1 MKKIKTEKQFIYKT
15 NELEQI
21 LKKNYGYNVFLQE
34 IEVKNKKVYFSI
46 LLENETIKKISYSF
60 SELEQLMKIHY
71 GNNSYNIRQITVI
84 DRTKLHIDT
93 IKNSTSIW
101 KSEHSLIIKQLIN
114 KIQVIIN
121 DKSRTENLRFMI
133 GRMSEWN
140 EYTSYRSKLNLEIKK
155 NLKSQ
160 RDSTIKNHKLQ
171 KEYEQLQLLISLNK
185 LVKSS
190 KKNIQNITYY
200 NNLKSDETQTLIKK
214 IENIINNKQ
223 LK

>member
-21 LKKNYGYNVFLQE
+21 LKKNYGYNVFLKE

-101 KSEHSLIIKQLIN
+101 KSEHSLIIKQLIY
-114 KIQVIIN
+114 KIQAIIN

-171 KEYEQLQLLISLNK
+171 KEYKQLQLLISLNK

>member
-21 LKKNYGYNVFLQE
+21 LKKNYGYNVFLKE

-101 KSEHSLIIKQLIN
+101 KSEHSLIIKQLIY
-114 KIQVIIN
+114 KIQAIIN
-121 DKSRTENLRFMI
+121 DKSRTENLRFII

-171 KEYEQLQLLISLNK
+171 KEYKQLQLLISLNK

>member
-1 MKKIKTEKQFIYKT
+1 MKKIKTEKQFTYKT

-21 LKKNYGYNVFLQE
+21 LKKNYGYNVFLKE

-101 KSEHSLIIKQLIN
+101 KSEHSLIIKQLIY
-114 KIQVIIN
+114 KIQAIIN
-121 DKSRTENLRFMI
+121 DKSRTENLRFII

-171 KEYEQLQLLISLNK
+171 KDYKQLQLLISLNK